1 MCLIRNAEIRRL
13 LTMKWLINAF
23 HRCFLTFSLSS
34 ISGIDAIPKDNQNG
48 VKRSRWRYLHFQ
60 QESIYHVLIT
70 PCVDRPL
77 IFMRSMDLNCN
88 ISHKRQHRGPKK
100 LVCIFLVALRL
111 ATVTIT
117 KSERKKGDQ
126 HK

>member
-88 ISHKRQHRGPKK
+88 ICTQTTTSWTEKTCVH
-100 LVCIFLVALRL
+100 FLGGFTARDRHHY
-111 ATVTIT
+111 
-117 KSERKKGDQ
+117 KE
-126 HK
+126 

>member
-23 HRCFLTFSLSS
+23 HRCFLTISLSS

-70 PCVDRPL
+70 PCVDRSL

-88 ISHKRQHRGPKK
+88 ICTQTTTSWTEKTCVH
-100 LVCIFLVALRL
+100 FLGGFTARDRHHY
-111 ATVTIT
+111 
-117 KSERKKGDQ
+117 KE
-126 HK
+126 